1 MEFSHSEGES
11 SWAYLFNFE
20 YDDLNRVSIVQVGME
35 GGEYY
40 DDYSNKFTYNED
52 GTAILE
58 RDLYEEE
65 GLEIL
70 NIVFDTEGKATEMFS
85 AETSTYP
92 YKTSYDMSYNDQG
105 QLIAIKDN
113 IYQSSEMSNIFEWSN
128 GDNVR
133 LIWSDDDVISDDD
146 VTNVPFSA
154 YDNNLKTNIDINWLS
169 SIKSIVYILQ
179 PHQILGAVGMLGKRD
194 AHYAIPYAG
203 EIYSYNSP
211 DEITLPE
218 QIYYNGN
225 PEPGDDGYVIYTH
238 TVEYYLPDE
247 CITTFDIDSDG
258 LLHSIKYEIP
268 LHEMAITC
276 KCSIEEDYESE
287 YYYRYL
293 VSEEVLDRKD
303 TKTGISAITTVNV
316 TYY

>member
-92 YKTSYDMSYNDQG
+92 YKTSYDMS
-105 QLIAIKDN
+105 I
-113 IYQSSEMSNIFEWSN
+113 
-128 GDNVR
+128 
-133 LIWSDDDVISDDD
+133 
-146 VTNVPFSA
+146 
-154 YDNNLKTNIDINWLS
+154 
-169 SIKSIVYILQ
+169 
-179 PHQILGAVGMLGKRD
+179 
-194 AHYAIPYAG
+194 
-203 EIYSYNSP
+203 
-211 DEITLPE
+211 
-218 QIYYNGN
+218 
-225 PEPGDDGYVIYTH
+225 
-238 TVEYYLPDE
+238 
-247 CITTFDIDSDG
+247 
-258 LLHSIKYEIP
+258 
-268 LHEMAITC
+268 
-276 KCSIEEDYESE
+276 
-287 YYYRYL
+287 
-293 VSEEVLDRKD
+293 
-303 TKTGISAITTVNV
+303 
-316 TYY
+316 